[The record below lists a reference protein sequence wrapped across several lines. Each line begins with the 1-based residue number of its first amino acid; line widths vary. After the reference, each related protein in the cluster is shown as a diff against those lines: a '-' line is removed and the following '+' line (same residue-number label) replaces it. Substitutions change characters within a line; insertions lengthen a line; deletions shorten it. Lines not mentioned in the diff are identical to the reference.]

1 MLLLGVLICECF
13 AHAAVF
19 ALRLPHV
26 AHSSLPAFPEGKKGH
41 HACSRCFSRPRV
53 QLVVATSPTVV
64 HAELHR
70 SHASAV
76 HDLALVWLDSRF
88 EPFCLQGWLAV
99 VLQEDSLVHGALWWL
114 HQAVAWSLL
123 AALRVPYD
131 TVAGTYMQRTT
142 CLGVCARARVMC
154 SCKWLQPNKET
165 SHSRTWPLHF
175 RSHLYQLSNTELPN
189 IKRFTL
195 VSFNYKGIC

>member
-13 AHAAVF
+13 AHARTLLF
-19 ALRLPHV
+19 LHCTC
-26 AHSSLPAFPEGKKGH
+26 HMSLTAAFRPCRKGKKEH

-53 QLVVATSPTVV
+53 QLVVATNPTVV
-64 HAELHR
+64 HAELHH

-88 EPFCLQGWLAV
+88 EPFCLRGWLAV

-131 TVAGTYMQRTT
+131 TVAGTYMQRIT

-175 RSHLYQLSNTELPN
+175 RSHLYQLSNTVQNFP
-189 IKRFTL
+189 I
-195 VSFNYKGIC
+195 